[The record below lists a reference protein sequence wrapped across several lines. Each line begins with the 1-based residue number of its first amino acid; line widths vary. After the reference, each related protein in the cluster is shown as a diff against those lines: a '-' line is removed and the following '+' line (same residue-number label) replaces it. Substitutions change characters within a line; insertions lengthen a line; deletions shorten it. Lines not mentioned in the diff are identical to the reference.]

1 MGRVISR
8 KYEEL
13 GQLGQGGQGV
23 VYKVRHVE
31 HKTILALKALP
42 AYLLENQDM
51 VARFEQEALLMTRLH
66 HRNIARV
73 LGTGRDEVLNLSYF
87 VMEYIQGRTL
97 KQYIYEKGPLPL
109 AEILEIARQVASA
122 LDYAHN
128 QAPPVIHRDIKPTNI
143 MIEDHTGRAV
153 VLDFGIAKEL
163 DDGEQARTK
172 TGVMIGTWKYCS
184 PEQLR
189 HEPLSGSADVYS
201 LGMVIYEM
209 FTGKQFFAGLD
220 EHAVLGRV
228 LYDAQ
233 ENEPD
238 FNRPAPPAFVAL
250 LTKTMA
256 KARAKRYPRMADLLN
271 DLEACWWALDETR
284 TVVLSTPEREEPQPE
299 PARNEIE
306 EIEAQI
312 RGLEE
317 ERQRRILTAL
327 QGQVREA
334 KERAEKA
341 GGRQVA
347 ATLFEQGIAQETSG
361 EGHNQNR
368 QYSLAQQAY
377 QEALNAFT
385 RAAEEAAAAVVWRQA
400 EQNRQEAATASA
412 DAERYRAQDRASTV
426 YTRALALKTQAER
439 AWEQRQYAQASAL
452 YEEARNIFED
462 ARDLAYREALK
473 EEAGSALTQA
483 RASKQAAVLE
493 RAETWAA
500 AMFEEGSSSEQ
511 RAAAALTREEFTQAR
526 EFFLAAQQKYEQA
539 QRQAR
544 RAQQR
549 HQELLA
555 LAGNA
560 QAAQQRAQA
569 EGQEVEQQEPYRQAE
584 KLRQQAATLLAA
596 NEFTGA
602 EQLYAQAQEQYEAAT
617 QAAAR
622 ARLRQQVVRVRRE
635 AEAVRLEAEAAGARH
650 WFPAEWQAGQRHD
663 EVGQSQETQGE
674 LAAAIESYRQA
685 TQRWGQLRQA
695 SFERTEQ
702 EQAATVRQRV
712 QLARAT
718 AQRES
723 AESLAAEHFQEGRA
737 SEQQAEESLARKDFG
752 HARDLYEQ
760 ARQRYEQ
767 AEQGAREESLRQQ
780 TSQAAQLVHA
790 EQSRASAAEHSPAAG
805 GVYRQ
810 ALTAQKQAETFV
822 AEHHYSQAIQ
832 AYTQARTQY
841 EEAVRIGEREQQQ
854 AVLSQARRQEETART
869 AAEQAGA
876 AQRFVTAWREAE
888 AVVRAAR
895 QHEEQGALQPAV
907 ALYRDAA
914 QRFVR
919 LQHEAQEQGA
929 QEKTRIA
936 QQQALLAK
944 EQVQA
949 ASEAAIRV
957 RAEELA
963 GSVFTEAATLT
974 QRAQSALH
982 KEEFL
987 QAKEMYLAAS
997 EQYRRANQLAQTE
1010 ALRRKATDIAQQLEA
1025 LQQRAVAL
1033 GVRAGTNERFR
1044 KAGELQ
1050 RQAGELSRAQD
1061 YGRATQCYE
1070 QARTLYEAAIRDAEE
1085 ELQRALTHAHQAVAA
1100 ARTKAEQGEA
1110 PQRLA
1115 EQWATLLR
1123 TEQQARASE
1132 TGGDLVAAVKSYQEV
1147 TSQYAQL
1154 RDAALEH
1161 AARERVTRVQ
1171 RQMLTAKEEAKEW
1184 KEWAEKGWG
1193 EALRQETAAE
1203 RAFHARNYGEAEREY
1218 QRAASGYACVKE
1230 EGEAAQQ
1237 VARETLRQRTEHARQ
1252 VVAAARTEA
1261 EQAGAQERAAE
1272 LYQRAI
1278 TAQQHGE
1285 EQRVQQQYQQAE
1297 QRYLEAARLYADA
1310 EQRAQTEILREEAL
1324 QAKQHLQKIQAAATG
1339 ARAQEF
1345 ASTDFDDATQITA
1358 LGESAWRQEAFARA
1372 RDAYREAHQRYEQAQ
1387 KTAQIE
1393 QQRRHASDVAQITQ
1407 AARQRAEG
1415 TQTWPEVQAV
1425 YQQAT
1430 ALQRQADAL
1439 VATHAYD
1446 QAELLY
1452 GQARERYE
1460 EAITVAERLHL
1471 QQTVTRTRQQA
1482 EAALDTARRAGAA
1495 QRFAAAWQEVDE
1507 IFQRARQYETQ
1518 TKWADAVPL
1527 YEQATQRCTQLQRE
1541 AEQATAH
1548 EEAQGQQR
1556 ARTAQQRAQQSRNA
1570 AEQAEGPQLARTQY
1584 ATAMQAYQ
1592 TGERSLTTRQWTDAE
1607 ACFAQAHEKF
1617 LHTLAQAQNEKAQQA
1632 AVVARDDAL
1641 KTQQETQKSRAP
1653 KVFPQRVAEV
1663 SALLQ
1668 QGEQAFQRGEFSPAQ
1683 QDFQRGTALLRQLA
1697 QDTVRHLQKEQ
1708 AEQAK
1713 ARAAALQSQTQTLK
1727 GAQHKQAKKALQQ
1740 GDRLFAQ
1747 EHYQEAATHYE
1758 TAVALWSALQQTVA
1772 QTAATPAAA
1781 KQEAPS
1787 VAVSISR
1794 FPIPY
1799 AWIGSAVLV
1808 LLIGLYVV
1816 NPFSS
1821 TKDQGGGKKKDE
1833 VISPT
1838 PVSKPLQITQATPDP
1853 AGEVIVDEGKDHTFV
1868 VVADSADLN
1877 TLQYSWQVDG
1887 QEEFSGTGK
1896 EAAAWTYHPRFDE
1909 GGGEDKRIEVVVTD
1923 AKQQTTSTNWRVQ
1936 VRNINRPPQIT
1947 MASPPSEK
1955 PLTVGTGEEKEFT
1968 IEAKDPDDG
1977 DRLAYLWSF
1986 DGKEVSREK
1995 QWNLQM
2001 PAGGGVHKVTVE
2013 VSDQD
2018 GAKVQQEW
2026 RVSLKSLPLVI
2037 TRTTP
2042 PTAQELTV
2050 EEGKSLTFAV
2060 AVESARK
2067 EALRYSWRVDGKAQS
2082 ASGEQW
2088 TYRPSF
2094 NDGTEKL
2101 KTVEVIVADRENQTI
2116 KETWQV
2122 RVQNVN
2128 QPPSIVKTSPGA
2140 EQSVQVSAGGVQDFI
2155 VNATDPDRDDRL
2167 TYVWSLDGQEV
2178 ARSERWQF
2186 RAPAVEGTHRVAV
2199 EVEDREGLKKQQE
2212 WQVLVKAVALPA
2224 DPPVWRTIQ
2233 PREDK
2238 LTVRVGDPLTLSA
2251 TAELPRQ
2258 TVEGKATIRYTWS
2271 LNSES
2276 VQENQSDR
2284 FQFNETRPG
2293 TYQIAVVAIGPTGLK
2308 SSLRRWTVEV
2318 RPLDVPPPPPPGPTE
2333 LRETEV
2339 REWLEGYRRAWE
2351 NKSTDRLVA
2360 LGALPSEKASEI
2372 QQALSVYKEF
2382 HVALTDVDIQRQGMQ
2397 ATVSFQRTDTINGK
2411 TFNVPNRTT
2420 ILLEKRTDGQIVIR
2434 K

>member
-1 MGRVISR
+1 MARVISR

-51 VARFEQEALLMTRLH
+51 VARFEQESLLMTRLH

-73 LGTGRDEVLNLSYF
+73 LGTGRDEALNLSYF

-97 KQYIYEKGPLPL
+97 KQYLYEKGPLPL
-109 AEILEIARQVASA
+109 AEVLEITRQVASA

-233 ENEPD
+233 ENEPKFD
-238 FNRPAPPAFVAL
+238 RSAPPEFVAL

-271 DLEACWWALDETR
+271 DLEACWWALDETK
-284 TVVLSTPEREEPQPE
+284 TIVLSTPDREEPQSE

-341 GGRQVA
+341 GARQVA

-368 QYSLAQQAY
+368 QYPFAQHAY
-377 QEALNAFT
+377 QEALHAFT
-385 RAAEEAAAAVVWRQA
+385 RAAEEAAAAVAWRQA

-412 DAERYRAQDRASTV
+412 DAERYRAQDRVPAV
-426 YTRALALKTQAER
+426 YARALALKTQAEQ
-439 AWEQRQYAQASAL
+439 AWEQRQYAQAGAL
-452 YEEARNIFED
+452 YEEARNLFED
-462 ARDLAYREALK
+462 ARDLAYRETLK
-473 EEAGSALTQA
+473 EEAETALTQA
-483 RASKQAAVLE
+483 QASKQAAVLE
-493 RAETWAA
+493 RAEAWAA
-500 AMFEEGSSSEQ
+500 VMFEEGNSSEQ

-549 HQELLA
+549 RQEVLA
-555 LAGNA
+555 LAGNT
-560 QAAQQRAQA
+560 QTAQQRAQA
-569 EGQEVEQQEPYRQAE
+569 EGREVEQQEPYQKAE
-584 KLRQQAATLLAA
+584 RLRQQAATLLEA

-602 EQLYAQAQEQYEAAT
+602 EQLYVQAQEQYEAAT
-617 QAAAR
+617 QAVGR

-635 AEAVRLEAEAAGARH
+635 AEAARLEAEAAGARH
-650 WFPAEWQAGQRHD
+650 WFPAEWQAGQRQD

-685 TQRWGQLRQA
+685 TQRWERLRQA
-695 SFERTEQ
+695 ALERTEQ

-723 AESLAAEHFQEGRA
+723 AESLAAKHFQEGRA
-737 SEQQAEESLARKDFG
+737 SEQQAEELLARKDFG

-767 AEQGAREESLRQQ
+767 AEQVAREESLRQQ
-780 TSQAAQLVHA
+780 TIQAAQFVHA
-790 EQSRASAAEHSPAAG
+790 AQSRASAAEHSPAAG
-805 GVYRQ
+805 RVYRQ
-810 ALTAQKQAETFV
+810 ALAAQNQAEAFV
-822 AEHHYSQAIQ
+822 AERQYSQAIQ

-841 EEAVRIGEREQQQ
+841 EEAVRIAEREQQQ
-854 AVLSQARRQEETART
+854 AVLRQARQHEEAART

-876 AQRFVTAWREAE
+876 AQRLVSAWRGAE
-888 AVVRAAR
+888 AVVGAAR

-907 ALYRDAA
+907 TLYQDAA

-929 QEKTRIA
+929 QEKARIA

-944 EQVQA
+944 AQAQA
-949 ASEAAIRV
+949 ASETAIQV

-963 GSVFTEAATLT
+963 GAVFAEAATLT
-974 QRAQSALH
+974 QRAESALS

-987 QAKEMYLAAS
+987 QAEERYLAAS
-997 EQYRRANQLAQTE
+997 EQYRRASQLAQTE
-1010 ALRRKATDIAQQLEA
+1010 ALRRKATDSAQLLEA
-1025 LQQRAVAL
+1025 VQQRAAAL
-1033 GVRAGTNERFR
+1033 GVRAGTNERSR
-1044 KAGELQ
+1044 NARDLQ
-1050 RQAGELSRAQD
+1050 RQAGELFQAQD

-1070 QARTLYEAAIRDAEE
+1070 QARTLYEAVIRDAEE
-1085 ELQRALTHAHQAVAA
+1085 ELQRALTHAHQAVEA
-1100 ARTKAEQGEA
+1100 ARTKAEEGEA

-1115 EQWATLLR
+1115 EQWATLLQA
-1123 TEQQARASE
+1123 EQQARASE
-1132 TGGDLVAAVKSYQEV
+1132 AHGDLIAAVKSYQEV
-1147 TSQYAQL
+1147 TSQYIQI

-1161 AARERVTRVQ
+1161 TARERVTRIQ

-1184 KEWAEKGWG
+1184 KEWAEKGWE
-1193 EALRQETAAE
+1193 EALRQETVAE
-1203 RAFHARNYGEAEREY
+1203 RAFRARHYGEAERTY
-1218 QRAASGYACVKE
+1218 QQAALRYARVKE
-1230 EGEAAQQ
+1230 EGEAAHQ

-1252 VVAAARTEA
+1252 VVATARTEA
-1261 EQAGAQERAAE
+1261 EHAGARERATE
-1272 LYQRAI
+1272 LYQRAT
-1278 TAQQHGE
+1278 TAQKHGE
-1285 EQRVQQQYQQAE
+1285 EQWAQQQYQQAE
-1297 QRYLEAARLYADA
+1297 QHYLEAARLYTDA
-1310 EQRAQTEILREEAL
+1310 GQQAQTEILREEAL
-1324 QAKQHLQKIQAAATG
+1324 QAKQHLQRVQAAATG
-1339 ARAQEF
+1339 AGAREF

-1358 LGESAWRQEAFARA
+1358 LGENAWRQEAFARA

-1387 KTAQIE
+1387 QTAQLE
-1393 QQRRHASDVAQITQ
+1393 QQRRHIKDVAQIVQ

-1415 TQTWPEVQAV
+1415 TQTWPEAQAV

-1430 ALQRQADAL
+1430 VLQQQAEAL
-1439 VATHAYD
+1439 VATHTFD
-1446 QAELLY
+1446 QAELRY
-1452 GQARERYE
+1452 GQAREYYE
-1460 EAITVAERLHL
+1460 EASTVAERLHL

-1482 EAALDTARRAGAA
+1482 EAALDTARHAGAA
-1495 QRFAAAWQEVDE
+1495 QRFTTAWREIDE
-1507 IFQRARQYETQ
+1507 IFQRARQYEIQTQ
-1518 TKWADAVPL
+1518 WSDAIPL
-1527 YEQATQRCTQLQRE
+1527 YEQATQRCTQVQRE
-1541 AEQATAH
+1541 AEQAAAH
-1548 EEAQGQQR
+1548 EEAQWQQR
-1556 ARTAQQRAQQSRNA
+1556 VRVAQQRAQQSRNA
-1570 AEQAEGPQLARTQY
+1570 AEQAEGPQLAQTQY
-1584 ATAMQAYQ
+1584 ATAMHAYQ
-1592 TGERSLTTRQWTDAE
+1592 TGEQSLKARQWTDAE
-1607 ACFAQAHEKF
+1607 ARFAQAHEKF
-1617 LHTLAQAQNEKAQQA
+1617 LHTLAEAQNEKAKQ
-1632 AVVARDDAL
+1632 VARAARDEAL

-1653 KVFPQRVAEV
+1653 EVFPQRVAEI

-1668 QGEQAFQRGEFSPAQ
+1668 KGEQAFQRVEFSSAQ
-1683 QDFQRGTALLRQLA
+1683 QDFQRGTALLQQLA
-1697 QDTVRHLQKEQ
+1697 QDTVRHLQKKQ
-1708 AEQAK
+1708 AEQTKRQAV
-1713 ARAAALQSQTQTLK
+1713 ALQSQTQKIK
-1727 GAQHKQAKKALQQ
+1727 GRQHKQAKKALQQ

-1758 TAVALWSALQQTVA
+1758 TAAALWSALQQTAA
-1772 QTAATPAAA
+1772 QAATAPAAA

-1787 VAVSISR
+1787 VAVSVAR
-1794 FPIPY
+1794 FPLPY
-1799 AWIGSAVLV
+1799 AWIGGAVLV

-1821 TKDQGGGKKKDE
+1821 TKEKGREEKKDT
-1833 VISPT
+1833 VLSPK
-1838 PVSKPLQITQATPDP
+1838 PASKPLQITQATPDP
-1853 AGEVIVDEGKDHTFV
+1853 AGKVAVDEGKNQTFV
-1868 VVADSADLN
+1868 VAVDSAAPG
-1877 TLQYSWQVDG
+1877 TLQYSWRVNS

-1896 EAAAWTYHPRFDE
+1896 EAASWTYHPRFDE
-1909 GGGEDKRIEVVVTD
+1909 GEGRDKEIEVVVTD
-1923 AKQQTTSTNWRVQ
+1923 TEQQTASTSWRVQ
-1936 VRNINRPPQIT
+1936 VQNVNRPPQIT
-1947 MASPPSEK
+1947 VVAPQPGK
-1955 PLTVGTGEEKEFT
+1955 PITARAGEVKEFS
-1968 IEAKDPDDG
+1968 IEATDPDGD
-1977 DRLAYLWSF
+1977 DRLAYLWSV
-1986 DGKEVSREK
+1986 DGKEVSQEK
-1995 QWNLQM
+1995 QWKFQV
-2001 PAGGGVHKVTVE
+2001 PSDGGAHTIAVA
-2013 VSDQD
+2013 VSDEA

-2026 RVSLKSLPLVI
+2026 QVSLKSLPLVI
-2037 TRTTP
+2037 TRTSP
-2042 PTAQELTV
+2042 PTTQEVIV

-2060 AVESARK
+2060 GTEDAGK
-2067 EALRYSWRVDGKAQS
+2067 EALRYSWRIDGKAQS

-2088 TYRPSF
+2088 VYRPGFS
-2094 NDGTEKL
+2094 DATEKP
-2101 KTVEVIVADRENQTI
+2101 KTVEVIVANRENQTV

-2128 QPPSIVKTSPGA
+2128 QPPNIVKTSPGA
-2140 EQSVQVSAGGVQDFI
+2140 GQTVQVASGGVQDFT
-2155 VNATDPDRDDRL
+2155 VNAADPDRDDRL
-2167 TYVWSLDGQEV
+2167 AYVWSLDDKEV
-2178 ARSERWQF
+2178 SRSERWQF
-2186 RAPAVEGTHRVAV
+2186 RAPATESAHRVTV
-2199 EVEDREGLKKQQE
+2199 EVQDREGLKKQQE
-2212 WQVLVKAVALPA
+2212 WQVLVKAVPLP
-2224 DPPVWRTIQ
+2224 DKPPEWRTTQ
-2233 PREDK
+2233 PRDDK
-2238 LTVRVGDPLTLSA
+2238 LTVRLGDSVMLSA
-2251 TAELPRQ
+2251 TAELLQ
-2258 TVEGKATIRYTWS
+2258 KTEEKATIRYVWS
-2271 LNSES
+2271 RNSES
-2276 VQENQSDR
+2276 VQEGQSDR
-2284 FQFNETRPG
+2284 FRFDETRPG
-2293 TYQIAVVAIGPTGLK
+2293 TYQVAVVAIGPTGLK
-2308 SSLRRWTVEV
+2308 SGPRRWTIEV
-2318 RPLDVPPPPPPGPTE
+2318 RPPDVPPPPPPEPGE

-2351 NKSTDRLVA
+2351 EKSTDRLVA
-2360 LGALPSEKASEI
+2360 LGALSSQDATKL
-2372 QQALSVYKEF
+2372 QQVLAVYKEF
-2382 HVALTDVDIQRQGMQ
+2382 HVVFTDVDIQRQGTQ
-2397 ATVSFQRTDTINGK
+2397 ATVSFQRVDTMEGK
-2411 TFNVPNRTT
+2411 QVSHPGRTT
-2420 ILLEKRTDGQIVIR
+2420 LRLEKRTDGQIVIR